1 MGDQGFD
8 RYDSLVFLLG
18 RDGLLPSDAHLVFFN
33 QTRGPDDCV
42 VSIMEE
48 YEGGMGSGLRLM
60 EDWVATDTRDPWM
73 LIDLNAI
80 SKEVETLEVIFDVV
94 HTVGMG
100 FSCFKW
106 FKVSLHD
113 AASRSM
119 IVEFD
124 FLKHVSDSDCATV
137 GKIERDGDDWY
148 FRTVAE
154 THEGLQSLVSQRLMS
169 TSLD

>member
-1 MGDQGFD
+1 MGDQRFD

-18 RDGLLPSDAHLVFFN
+18 RDGLLPSDAHLVFWN

-42 VSIMEE
+42 VNLMEE
-48 YEGGMGSGLRLM
+48 YERQMVSGLRAM
-60 EDWVATDTRDPWM
+60 EDWMETTDTRDPWM

-80 SKEVETLEVIFDVV
+80 SKEVEILEVVFDVV
-94 HTVGMG
+94 HTAGMG
-100 FSCFKW
+100 FSCFEW

-113 AASRSM
+113 AVSRSM

-148 FRTVAE
+148 FRIAAE
-154 THEGLQSLVSQRLMS
+154 THEGLESLVSQRLS
-169 TSLD
+169 Q